1 MKKIFWR
8 VFVYFGLVLL
18 LFSVLIGLMFTRFN
32 STNIVGAYKQQ
43 LGDLATG
50 VASRTSKAVSNK
62 ENDTFSDYLAAV
74 EDFSDMQNVDIWVVS
89 NEKAKN
95 PLADDFTNVD
105 IAQVTVPEDTRQIL
119 ESAYQGKKKTYTDYD
134 DIYKNTMLHLA
145 VPIRDA
151 GGNVIGAVVVT
162 GPMEMQENTMTQYEK
177 YMVLCVAVGL
187 FLTLIL
193 AVVFSRMLVR
203 PIIKIKEAALVLAAG
218 EYGKKTGVT
227 RRDELGSLA
236 ESMDTLS
243 DRLVEVEEYQKAVEQ
258 NRRDFFS
265 NVSHELRTPIAVV
278 KGYVDTMAD
287 GVVTDEEK
295 KKEFLGRIQREC
307 NGMERLVSDLLIL
320 SRMQNPDY
328 QLEMEVLNVIAV
340 AQDAMRGIRILMA
353 EKQMQG
359 SVDFEDACSLI
370 KGDYDRIRQVF
381 TILLQNAV
389 KYGEKGTEIHVY
401 IKRQE
406 HTIIAEVTDHGSV
419 IPEEEWDQ
427 VFEKFYRASNHGGK
441 EGSGLGLVVANNIIK
456 RHGGRISVTSS
467 EEAGTC
473 FRIELPETSENM
485 S

>member
-1 MKKIFWR
+1 M
-8 VFVYFGLVLL
+8 
-18 LFSVLIGLMFTRFN
+18 
-32 STNIVGAYKQQ
+32 
-43 LGDLATG
+43 
-50 VASRTSKAVSNK
+50 
-62 ENDTFSDYLAAV
+62 
-74 EDFSDMQNVDIWVVS
+74 
-89 NEKAKN
+89 
-95 PLADDFTNVD
+95 
-105 IAQVTVPEDTRQIL
+105 
-119 ESAYQGKKKTYTDYD
+119 
-134 DIYKNTMLHLA
+134 
-145 VPIRDA
+145 
-151 GGNVIGAVVVT
+151 
-162 GPMEMQENTMTQYEK
+162 
-177 YMVLCVAVGL
+177 
-187 FLTLIL
+187 
-193 AVVFSRMLVR
+193 
-203 PIIKIKEAALVLAAG
+203 
-218 EYGKKTGVT
+218 
-227 RRDELGSLA
+227 
-236 ESMDTLS
+236 
-243 DRLVEVEEYQKAVEQ
+243 
-258 NRRDFFS
+258 
-265 NVSHELRTPIAVV
+265 
-278 KGYVDTMAD
+278 
-287 GVVTDEEK
+287 
-295 KKEFLGRIQREC
+295 
-307 NGMERLVSDLLIL
+307 IL

-456 RHGGRISVTSS
+456 RHDGRISVTSS

>member
-1 MKKIFWR
+1 MYLWI
-8 VFVYFGLVLL
+8 
-18 LFSVLIGLMFTRFN
+18 
-32 STNIVGAYKQQ
+32 
-43 LGDLATG
+43 
-50 VASRTSKAVSNK
+50 
-62 ENDTFSDYLAAV
+62 LAAV
-74 EDFSDMQNVDIWVVS
+74 AAYFIKGLCGFANTLV
-89 NEKAKN
+89 
-95 PLADDFTNVD
+95 FTS
-105 IAQVTVPEDTRQIL
+105 IL
-119 ESAYQGKKKTYTDYD
+119 SFGVANAN
-134 DIYKNTMLHLA
+134 IS
-145 VPIRDA
+145 PIDLLL
-151 GGNVIGAVVVT
+151 GYPTN
-162 GPMEMQENTMTQYEK
+162 
-177 YMVLCVAVGL
+177 
-187 FLTLIL
+187 LIL
-193 AVVFSRMLVR
+193 TWKNRRSLDPKVYL
-203 PIIKIKEAALVLAAG
+203 PLAALVLAAG

-243 DRLVEVEEYQKAVEQ
+243 DRLVEAEEYRKAVEQ

-456 RHGGRISVTSS
+456 RHDGRISVTSS

>member
-1 MKKIFWR
+1 M
-8 VFVYFGLVLL
+8 
-18 LFSVLIGLMFTRFN
+18 
-32 STNIVGAYKQQ
+32 
-43 LGDLATG
+43 
-50 VASRTSKAVSNK
+50 ASRTSKAVSNK

-243 DRLVEVEEYQKAVEQ
+243 DRLVEAEEYRKAVEQ
-258 NRRDFFS
+258 NR
-265 NVSHELRTPIAVV
+265 
-278 KGYVDTMAD
+278 GYY
-287 GVVTDEEK
+287 
-295 KKEFLGRIQREC
+295 GRW
-307 NGMERLVSDLLIL
+307 
-320 SRMQNPDY
+320 
-328 QLEMEVLNVIAV
+328 
-340 AQDAMRGIRILMA
+340 RG
-353 EKQMQG
+353 
-359 SVDFEDACSLI
+359 
-370 KGDYDRIRQVF
+370 DRR
-381 TILLQNAV
+381 
-389 KYGEKGTEIHVY
+389 
-401 IKRQE
+401 
-406 HTIIAEVTDHGSV
+406 
-419 IPEEEWDQ
+419 
-427 VFEKFYRASNHGGK
+427 GK
-441 EGSGLGLVVANNIIK
+441 EEGI
-456 RHGGRISVTSS
+456 
-467 EEAGTC
+467 
-473 FRIELPETSENM
+473 FRPYPERM
-485 S
+485 

>member
-1 MKKIFWR
+1 
-8 VFVYFGLVLL
+8 
-18 LFSVLIGLMFTRFN
+18 MFTRFN

-62 ENDTFSDYLAAV
+62 EKDTFSDYLAAV

-95 PLADDFTNVD
+95 PLADDFT
-105 IAQVTVPEDTRQIL
+105 
-119 ESAYQGKKKTYTDYD
+119 KTYTDYD

-151 GGNVIGAVVVT
+151 KGNVIGAVVVT

-243 DRLVEVEEYQKAVEQ
+243 DRLVEAEEYRKAVEQ

-456 RHGGRISVTSS
+456 RHDGRISVTSS

>member
-1 MKKIFWR
+1 
-8 VFVYFGLVLL
+8 
-18 LFSVLIGLMFTRFN
+18 
-32 STNIVGAYKQQ
+32 
-43 LGDLATG
+43 
-50 VASRTSKAVSNK
+50 
-62 ENDTFSDYLAAV
+62 
-74 EDFSDMQNVDIWVVS
+74 
-89 NEKAKN
+89 
-95 PLADDFTNVD
+95 
-105 IAQVTVPEDTRQIL
+105 
-119 ESAYQGKKKTYTDYD
+119 
-134 DIYKNTMLHLA
+134 MLHLA

-151 GGNVIGAVVVT
+151 KGNVIGAVVVT

-243 DRLVEVEEYQKAVEQ
+243 DRLVEAEEYRKAVEQ

-320 SRMQNPDY
+320 SRMQNPGLSAGNGSTECHCGGPGCHERNPYIDGRKT
-328 QLEMEVLNVIAV
+328 
-340 AQDAMRGIRILMA
+340 DAGI
-353 EKQMQG
+353 
-359 SVDFEDACSLI
+359 
-370 KGDYDRIRQVF
+370 
-381 TILLQNAV
+381 
-389 KYGEKGTEIHVY
+389 
-401 IKRQE
+401 
-406 HTIIAEVTDHGSV
+406 
-419 IPEEEWDQ
+419 
-427 VFEKFYRASNHGGK
+427 GG
-441 EGSGLGLVVANNIIK
+441 
-456 RHGGRISVTSS
+456 
-467 EEAGTC
+467 
-473 FRIELPETSENM
+473 F
-485 S
+485 